1 MSRTNPLDGFD
12 LTDFDVK
19 PAEDKKPRQDR
30 QAIAKMAEQ
39 QGFPSRQAPA
49 KPEATPRQ
57 HYFRTGRNVQMA
69 IKGTPECHEHLQRLV
84 EELDVPKGVI
94 LEEALKA
101 LEAIKTNK
109 KLLDRLDREFP
120 KRRKDTSFGN

>member
-1 MSRTNPLDGFD
+1 MSRTNPMEGFD

-19 PAEDKKPRQDR
+19 PAEANKPKQDR
-30 QAIAKMAEQ
+30 QAIAKMAEL
-39 QGFPSRQAPA
+39 QGFPSRQAPVKTETA
-49 KPEATPRQ
+49 PRQ

-69 IKGTPECHEHLQRLV
+69 IKGTSECHEHLQRLV

-101 LEAIKTNK
+101 LEAIKSNK
-109 KLLDRLDREFP
+109 KLHERLDREFP
-120 KRRKDTSFGN
+120 KRRKDTLFGS